1 MNGRP
6 LTVQDAQINN
16 QNQVYTMQNDG
27 QTYKAFIDGLAQKQ
41 GNSGGFNV
49 RSNPMI
55 GRSVGSSN
63 TGGSA
68 YFTGEI
74 QEMVVFD
81 TILTDEERI
90 KVTAYLA
97 KKWQL
102 DGRTDSDSDGFT
114 DADEL
119 AMGTGAVDAN
129 SNPLPD
135 LSDAVDAQIGEASG
149 LDSVESC
156 VDVLVGCEQHQLF

>member
-1 MNGRP
+1 
-6 LTVQDAQINN
+6 
-16 QNQVYTMQNDG
+16 MQNDG
-27 QTYKAFIDGLAQKQ
+27 QTYKAYIDGLPKNC
-41 GNSGGFNV
+41 NSGGFNV

-55 GRSVGSSN
+55 GRSVGSGN
-63 TGGSA
+63 TGGSK

-119 AMGTGAVDAN
+119 AMGTSAVDAS

-135 LSDAVDAQIGEASG
+135 LSDAVDAQLARHRALMRWKATWPCG
-149 LDSVESC
+149 
-156 VDVLVGCEQHQLF
+156 